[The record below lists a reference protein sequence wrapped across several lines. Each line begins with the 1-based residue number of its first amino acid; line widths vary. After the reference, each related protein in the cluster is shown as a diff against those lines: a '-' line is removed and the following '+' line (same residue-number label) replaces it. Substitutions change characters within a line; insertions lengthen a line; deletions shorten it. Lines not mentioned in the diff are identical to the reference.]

1 MINRIKVYLLY
12 VAGFIFLGLGI
23 AGYVLPG
30 LPGTI
35 FLILS
40 AGCFVRSNDRMY
52 RWVTEHRIFGKP
64 VKRFLETGGMP
75 LRAKLISVSCIWIF
89 SAISVFLTD
98 YDALFYLFKGAV
110 VFLAIVGT
118 WYILSRPTV
127 RS

>member
-1 MINRIKVYLLY
+1 
-12 VAGFIFLGLGI
+12 
-23 AGYVLPG
+23 
-30 LPGTI
+30 
-35 FLILS
+35 
-40 AGCFVRSNDRMY
+40 MY

-75 LRAKLISVSCIWIF
+75 LRAKLISISCIWIF

>member
-12 VAGFIFLGLGI
+12 AAGFVFLGLGI

-40 AGCFVRSNDRMY
+40 AGGFVRSNDRMY

-75 LRAKLISVSCIWIF
+75 LRAKLISISCIWIF